1 MDVQI
6 DPKLLSLAATVESD
20 ITRVM
25 SEALDLWLKARVPKC
40 PITDS
45 FCENLRGSCNNCPV
59 TNGGIK
65 TRGREVT

>member
-20 ITRVM
+20 LARVM

-40 PITDS
+40 PITDG
-45 FCENLRGSCNNCPV
+45 FCENLRGSCNSCSV
-59 TNGGIK
+59 TNGGVK
-65 TRGREVT
+65 SGKREVT